1 MHKTHKLKDHILLFL
16 IYLSAL
22 FSVLVLVCIIGYVVI
37 RGVRNVNLTFLTT
50 VTSAIR
56 QTTGIAGNIVNT
68 LYIVVLT
75 LLIATPIG
83 IGSAIYLNEY
93 AKGGKL
99 VRLIE
104 FYDRNAFRNSV
115 DHIRSVW
122 YGVLWNSLRIW
133 LFDSDRRAHPDDHD
147 PATDHEKYTGSA
159 QERS

>member
-37 RGVRNVNLTFLTT
+37 RGIRNVNLTFLTT

-93 AKGGKL
+93 AKGGKF

-104 FYDRNAFRNSV
+104 FTTETLSGIPSIIF
-115 DHIRSVW
+115 
-122 YGVLWNSLRIW
+122 G
-133 LFDSDRRAHPDDHD
+133 LFGICLLYTSDAAD
-147 PATDHEKYTGSA
+147 EL
-159 QERS
+159 

>member
-37 RGVRNVNLTFLTT
+37 RGIRNVNLTFLTT

-93 AKGGKL
+93 AKGGKF

-104 FYDRNAFRNSV
+104 FTTETLSGIPSIIFGR
-115 DHIRSVW
+115 
-122 YGVLWNSLRIW
+122 YGVLRNSLRIW
-133 LFDSDRRAHPDDHD
+133 VFDSDRCAHPDDHD
-147 PATDHEKYTGSA
+147 SAIDHKKYTGSA

>member
-1 MHKTHKLKDHILLFL
+1 M
-16 IYLSAL
+16 
-22 FSVLVLVCIIGYVVI
+22 I
-37 RGVRNVNLTFLTT
+37 RGIRNVNLTFLTT

-93 AKGGKL
+93 AKGVKL

-104 FYDRNAFRNSV
+104 FTAVTVFSV
-115 DHIRSVW
+115 
-122 YGVLWNSLRIW
+122 
-133 LFDSDRRAHPDDHD
+133 P
-147 PATDHEKYTGSA
+147 
-159 QERS
+159 

>member
-1 MHKTHKLKDHILLFL
+1 M
-16 IYLSAL
+16 
-22 FSVLVLVCIIGYVVI
+22 LVCIIGYVVI
-37 RGVRNVNLTFLTT
+37 RGIRNVNLTFLTT

-104 FYDRNAFRNSV
+104 FTTETLSGIRRSYSV
-115 DHIRSVW
+115 CLVWCSLEQPADLVIR
-122 YGVLWNSLRIW
+122 
-133 LFDSDRRAHPDDHD
+133 F
-147 PATDHEKYTGSA
+147 
-159 QERS
+159 